1 MFCTQCGT
9 ELRAQDCFCSQC
21 GRQLRP
27 KSSQHPRSRLERDTG
42 NKKIAGV
49 AAGLARYF
57 EMDVVLV
64 RILLVVLAFW
74 GGMGLIFYIAC
85 WIAMPKGATVEPLAP
100 SSAAPA
106 PAR

>member
-21 GRQLRP
+21 GHQLRP
-27 KSSQHPRSRLERDTG
+27 DAPRPLRSHLVRDMR

-49 AAGLARYF
+49 AAGLARYL

-64 RILLVVLAFW
+64 RILLVVLAFS
-74 GGMGLIFYIAC
+74 GGIGLIFYLAG
-85 WIAMPKGATVEPLAP
+85 WIAMPKDTAARPQP
-100 SSAAPA
+100 SSDAEPA